1 MGAPSWEFDSLTS
14 TRSTPFALGVYVG
27 NPDIA
32 SSANQATFDS
42 NLSSFEDV
50 LGTAPQYL
58 TSFIDQQQSIS
69 NWVGNSYWAAE
80 SLAATPG
87 GKALTPVIALPLS
100 SEAAGSLSPDQSYQ
114 AFAAGSYDSVLK
126 GIVSAWAG
134 QGYTNLVFRPGWE
147 FNLPGPT
154 YAGSTPQ
161 SQADW
166 VSAFQH
172 VYTVLH
178 QAAAADGV
186 NVQVMWNPGTTNYSN
201 AEATTQL
208 YPGDKYVDAIGADV
222 YSDIYPYSD
231 GGTTPT
237 YHDWDTGKEDTS
249 LSQFLADP
257 INRVHYFNDPAATVY
272 NNDSSD
278 GHSLSLANL
287 IQFAQEHG
295 KTFDI
300 PEAGAGNSSGGHD
313 VADDAAF
320 PQWLA
325 QQLTAATKAGQAVG
339 FVSLWDSN
347 GGGNYEFSQAS
358 DDKPA
363 EAAAWAQYFGATTP
377 APSPV
382 STPAPP
388 ITSAPDPMPAPA
400 PAPTP
405 TPPPVLSIGSG
416 PDVLAL
422 SVAEDA
428 WQGNAQFTISIDGEQ
443 VGGVQTATALRGAG
457 QTQTVDV
464 LGSFG
469 GGDHR
474 VTVNFLNDAYGGS
487 SATDRNLFVNGAT
500 IDGAAAPASTLA
512 LYSQG
517 PQSFDF
523 AGPAHGTPDTL
534 DLHVSEDAWRGDA
547 QFTVTINGQTVGGT
561 YTATA
566 LHSAGA
572 TQDFSLSGNWGAG
585 QKTVGISFIN
595 DAYGGTSTTDRNLYV
610 DQVTYDGQAATG
622 APATLLS
629 NGTSNFST
637 PAGASAITVNLAED
651 AWKGDA
657 QYSIAVDGQTLVQDA
672 TATAQKSLGQSQ
684 AVDLQKV
691 LTAGTHDVAV
701 SFLNDAYGG
710 SSSTDRNLYVQG
722 VSVNGAA
729 QPGGSAALYSTG
741 TEHFQITVA
750 KS

>member
-1 MGAPSWEFDSLTS
+1 MALATV
-14 TRSTPFALGVYVG
+14 RSTPFSLGVYVG

-32 SSANQATFDS
+32 DAANQATFDS
-42 NLSSFEDV
+42 NLTDFEQLV
-50 LGTAPQYL
+50 GTAPQYL

-69 NWVGNSYWAAE
+69 NWAGNSYWAAE

-126 GIVSAWAG
+126 GIVSAWAS

-147 FNLPGPT
+147 FNLQGPN

-186 NVQVMWNPGTTNYSN
+186 NVQVMWNPSTVNYSN
-201 AEATTQL
+201 AEATAQL

-300 PEAGAGNSSGGHD
+300 PETGAGNSSGGQD

-325 QQLTAATKAGQAVG
+325 QQLTAAQDAGQAIG

-363 EAAAWAQYFGATTP
+363 EAAAWAQYFGAGAALSTTTP
-377 APSPV
+377 ACYC
-382 STPAPP
+382 
-388 ITSAPDPMPAPA
+388 
-400 PAPTP
+400 
-405 TPPPVLSIGSG
+405 
-416 PDVLAL
+416 
-422 SVAEDA
+422 
-428 WQGNAQFTISIDGEQ
+428 
-443 VGGVQTATALRGAG
+443 AG
-457 QTQTVDV
+457 TEI
-464 LGSFG
+464 
-469 GGDHR
+469 
-474 VTVNFLNDAYGGS
+474 A
-487 SATDRNLFVNGAT
+487 
-500 IDGAAAPASTLA
+500 
-512 LYSQG
+512 
-517 PQSFDF
+517 
-523 AGPAHGTPDTL
+523 
-534 DLHVSEDAWRGDA
+534 
-547 QFTVTINGQTVGGT
+547 
-561 YTATA
+561 
-566 LHSAGA
+566 
-572 TQDFSLSGNWGAG
+572 
-585 QKTVGISFIN
+585 
-595 DAYGGTSTTDRNLYV
+595 
-610 DQVTYDGQAATG
+610 
-622 APATLLS
+622 
-629 NGTSNFST
+629 T
-637 PAGASAITVNLAED
+637 PAGLVAVEDLAIGGLVTTASGEARVIEWIGRRSYAARFVARNPALRPIRFSA
-651 AWKGDA
+651 G
-657 QYSIAVDGQTLVQDA
+657 
-672 TATAQKSLGQSQ
+672 SLG
-684 AVDLQKV
+684 AGLPVRDLLVSGKHAMFLDGV
-691 LTAGTHDVAV
+691 LVPARELVNGLTIAPDRGSADVRYFHVELATHDVILAE
-701 SFLNDAYGG
+701 
-710 SSSTDRNLYVQG
+710 
-722 VSVNGAA
+722 GAA
-729 QPGGSAALYSTG
+729 CETFLDDDSRGIFHNAAEYRAMSLPTVRGGFCAPRL
-741 TEHFQITVA
+741 EHGFGLEAIRERLASVA
-750 KS
+750 PQKRLAGSF